1 MKVQGMEVTDMSG
14 AAESCMPLLLDADPS
29 RELVESYLARG
40 RLWGCAD
47 DKGPVCVALM
57 MPV

>member
-29 RELVESYLARG
+29 RELV
-40 RLWGCAD
+40 
-47 DKGPVCVALM
+47 
-57 MPV
+57 